1 MVDVFRWQLCLSLAP
16 DMKRVGE
23 DYVTKQIVIRAI
35 ANVQRGVELKIGCY
49 VAGEADRG

>member
-1 MVDVFRWQLCLSLAP
+1 MFRWHLCVFLAP
-16 DMKRVGE
+16 DMKRVCE
-23 DYVTKQIVIRAI
+23 DYVTEQIVIRPI